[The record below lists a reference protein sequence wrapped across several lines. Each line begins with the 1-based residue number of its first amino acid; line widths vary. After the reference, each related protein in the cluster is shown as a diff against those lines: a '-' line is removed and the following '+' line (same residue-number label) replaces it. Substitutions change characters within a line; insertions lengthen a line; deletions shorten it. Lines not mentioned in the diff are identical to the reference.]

1 MRSDIMFTLLILSAV
16 LVVSAAVVATSMPN
30 PKLQPAE
37 FPFQPSTNDPSAD
50 TMVGQAQIET
60 VFNDYGWQSVTVDSL
75 SDVEEILDCLE
86 ADKVETRE
94 VIAQGNA
101 SFCVR
106 WR

>member
-1 MRSDIMFTLLILSAV
+1 
-16 LVVSAAVVATSMPN
+16 MPN

-60 VFNDYGWQSVTVDSL
+60 VFNETCWQSVTVDSL
-75 SDVEEILDCLE
+75 SHAEEILDCLE
-86 ADKVETRE
+86 AGKIQTRE
-94 VIAQGNA
+94 VITQGNA

>member
-1 MRSDIMFTLLILSAV
+1 MMFTFLILSAV
-16 LVVSAAVVATSMPN
+16 LLASVAVVATSMPN

-50 TMVGQAQIET
+50 TMVNQAAIET
-60 VFNDYGWQSVTVDSL
+60 VFSDNGWQSVTVQSL
-75 SDVEEILDCLE
+75 SHAEEILDCLE
-86 ADKVETRE
+86 AGKIMTRE
-94 VIAQGNA
+94 VITQGNT